1 MSWLSQVL
9 GGVLGVGPD
18 SPANI
23 AAGQANSA
31 ANKQLDFF
39 KNLFSDLQGQSKEA
53 FDTGLGSTKN
63 IYDTSTANLNNR
75 MGAAQ
80 SRLFDLFSSQRGQF
94 QSLLGDIKQSG
105 RQAAAQRGLI
115 GGAQEAALLTPAIT
129 RLGESFGTQAAQA
142 QLGLEEMGLNLGTGL
157 DTNYMGSIA
166 NLFNTRMSSLGS
178 MAGGALSG
186 VGGAG
191 QTAITTA
198 GQYDNPMTSI
208 LGGASIAKLFGII

>member
-31 ANKQLDFF
+31 ANKQMDFF
-39 KNLFSDLQGQSKEA
+39 KNLFSDLQGQSKGA
-53 FDTGLGSTKN
+53 FDTGLESTKN
-63 IYDTSTANLNNR
+63 IYDTSTTNLNNR

-94 QSLLGDIKQSG
+94 QSLLDDIKQSG
-105 RQAAAQRGLI
+105 RRAAAQRGLI
-115 GGAQEAALLTPAIT
+115 GGAQEEALLTPAIT

-157 DTNYMGSIA
+157 DTNYMGAIS
-166 NLFNTRMSSLGS
+166 NLFNNRMSSLGS
-178 MAGGALSG
+178 MAGGALNS

-198 GQYDNPMTSI
+198 GQYSNPMTSI